1 MSFKITV
8 ASGKGGTGKTTVAT
22 NLYWSLV
29 KNFDNDTLLVDC
41 DVEEPDDLL
50 FFKNAIL
57 RSEVKVT
64 QAVPEINTSKCTYCR
79 KCVEYCE
86 YNAITVIPPVQYA
99 SIAPDL
105 CHSCGACLYACQD
118 DALIEKDHEIGLMSG
133 YDVGFGKGLLE
144 GRLKIGS
151 AAQTPVIRR
160 VKKEAL
166 DAASVILFDAPPG
179 TSCSVVTSVLDADFV
194 IMVTEPTPFGLHD
207 LKIAVELIREM
218 DLPFGVVIN
227 KAGLGDRAVYD
238 YLEDEG
244 IDILE
249 EIPFN
254 EEYARKF
261 SEGMI
266 LSRIDK
272 NYAIHYQKII
282 RKILEFKQQ

>member
-1 MSFKITV
+1 MSLNITV
-8 ASGKGGTGKTTVAT
+8 ASGKGGTGKTTIAT
-22 NLYWSLV
+22 NLYWNLV
-29 KNFDNDTLLVDC
+29 KHFEKDTMLVDC

-50 FFKNAIL
+50 FFKNAVL
-57 RSEVKVT
+57 QSEAIVS
-64 QAVPEINTSKCTYCR
+64 QAVPEINTSKCTFCR
-79 KCVEYCE
+79 KCVEFCE

-118 DALIEKDHEIGLMSG
+118 DALIEKDHEIGLMSRF
-133 YDVGFGKGLLE
+133 DVGFGKGLLE

-151 AAQTPVIRR
+151 AAQTPVIRK
-160 VKKEAL
+160 VKKEAK
-166 DAASVILFDAPPG
+166 DAASIVLFDAPPG

-207 LKIAVELIREM
+207 LKIAVELIREI
-218 DLPFGVVIN
+218 DLPYGVVIN
-227 KAGLGDRAVYD
+227 KAGLGDQSLYQ
-238 YLEDEG
+238 YLAHEE

-249 EIPFN
+249 EIPFK

-261 SEGMI
+261 SEGII
-266 LSRIDK
+266 LSQIDN

-282 RKILEFKQQ
+282 KKIFEIKQQ